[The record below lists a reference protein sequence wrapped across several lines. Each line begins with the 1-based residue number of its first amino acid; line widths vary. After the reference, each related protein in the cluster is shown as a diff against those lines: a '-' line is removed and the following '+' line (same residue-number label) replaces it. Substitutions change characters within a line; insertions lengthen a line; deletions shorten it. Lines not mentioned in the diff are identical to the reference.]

1 MSEFLGE
8 ASVRLGISKAR
19 LTLAVRASQVL
30 SKDELEGI
38 LSAVQIVQET
48 PSNPLAGVDEPM
60 SEAEAAKE
68 LALAEMEAQRNRE
81 LVLKDS
87 ISSAEA
93 AALTHRSRQ
102 AIERLRRAGRLLALR
117 KGNQWRYPRW
127 QFEPDA
133 PGGVLHGLEEV
144 VRELDLSPSGAAL
157 WLILPAE
164 RLGRSRPIDLLR
176 RHQPEP
182 VIQLARELSYMS

>member
-1 MSEFLGE
+1 MRATAKRLDTSAMSEFLGE

-93 AALTHRSRQ
+93 AALTHR
-102 AIERLRRAGRLLALR
+102 
-117 KGNQWRYPRW
+117 
-127 QFEPDA
+127 
-133 PGGVLHGLEEV
+133 
-144 VRELDLSPSGAAL
+144 
-157 WLILPAE
+157 
-164 RLGRSRPIDLLR
+164 
-176 RHQPEP
+176 
-182 VIQLARELSYMS
+182 